1 MTSNPEI
8 LPPNP
13 VPRANRLPLH
23 RWSLGERL
31 LSDQSLLR
39 FEILLD
45 EAFRIPGTQLRFGID
60 GIIGLVP
67 GLGDVLA
74 GVLSLVIP
82 TAAWIRGVPYVT
94 LARMAVNLAIG
105 VLVGSVPFFGDVF
118 DIVWKVNRR
127 NYLLMSRHL
136 AEPRRHTV
144 KDWSVLLLLMLLLAV
159 AFAAPVVVL
168 LWILSRLLG
177 N

>member
-1 MTSNPEI
+1 MTSNPEL

-13 VPRANRLPLH
+13 GPRINRLPLH

-31 LSDQSLLR
+31 LSDRSLLR

-45 EAFRIPGTQLRFGID
+45 EAFRIPGTNVRFGID

-67 GLGDVLA
+67 GLGDMLA
-74 GVLSLVIP
+74 GILSLAIP
-82 TAAWIRGVPYVT
+82 IAAWIRGIPYVT

-105 VLVGSVPFFGDVF
+105 ILAGSVPIFGDVF
-118 DIVWKVNRR
+118 VIVWKVNRR

-136 AEPRRHTV
+136 AEPRRHTA
-144 KDWSVLLLLMLLLAV
+144 KDYLGLPP
-159 AFAAPVVVL
+159 AARCFCSP
-168 LWILSRLLG
+168 WRSRLP
-177 N
+177 